1 MRIVQTIVELLDQI
15 IPSLFTF
22 PPLTAAVVMCL
33 GLGVLLSRQHARHV
47 GIRQVLLVCLPLLLP
62 LGMLLSAA
70 LLECSTTACFALQP
84 QGRWVHSAVLWSF
97 AGLLALQVVGSVWI
111 VFRARHV
118 RVIACGVQLALL
130 WVSLLAGSVVSR
142 RIDGSWHF
150 DYI

>member
-1 MRIVQTIVELLDQI
+1 MVQTIVELLDQI

-22 PPLTAAVVMCL
+22 PPLTTTVVTCL
-33 GLGVLLSRQHARHV
+33 GLGVLLSWQQARHFGV
-47 GIRQVLLVCLPLLLP
+47 RPGLRLFLPLFFA

-84 QGRWVHSAVLWSF
+84 QGRWVHSVVPWSF
-97 AGLLALQVVGSVWI
+97 GGLVVLQVVSSVWI
-111 VFRARHV
+111 VTRARHI

-130 WVSLLAGSVVSR
+130 WVSLLVAWVSRR